1 MNQGGLNNI
10 FVVAAIVGDKSH
22 ISIFTY
28 NPPSPW
34 EKLPRVAQTHK
45 FRPSSAGLPKG
56 VTRRGVWSNVDRISG
71 LPLVESWMRQGR
83 LSGEG
88 IPNYFSFPQTLSNI
102 PPFLIL
108 SSSILLV
115 KSGK

>member
-10 FVVAAIVGDKSH
+10 FVVAAIVGDKSP

-45 FRPSSAGLPKG
+45 FGPSSAGLPKG

-71 LPLVESWMRQGR
+71 VPLVESVDA
-83 LSGEG
+83 
-88 IPNYFSFPQTLSNI
+88 P
-102 PPFLIL
+102 
-108 SSSILLV
+108 
-115 KSGK
+115 GKVIR